1 MSRTRRRL
9 LPSHPSAPRH
19 PCISGSLHLLQRRR
33 RSLLA
38 EPRASA
44 ALASGTPEFASNRP
58 IQADRLAGGARIR
71 RNRRAPVGADWGF
84 GGFRAWVSGAGWAPW
99 CWTRSEAGWRRRE
112 KFSASRGVGGKS
124 RCDRRPC
131 ISHPKLI
138 QWLQMFYLS
147 GLQIQTSNRP
157 DIQTC
162 SKPFRH

>member
-33 RSLLA
+33 RSLLLA

-58 IQADRLAGGARIR
+58 IQADRLTVGARIR
-71 RNRRAPVGADWGF
+71 RNHGLRSGPIGDLGDSGPGSAERAGRRGVGLDPRR
-84 GGFRAWVSGAGWAPW
+84 GGGG
-99 CWTRSEAGWRRRE
+99 E

-138 QWLQMFYLS
+138 QWLHMFYLS